1 MKRITQYLLI
11 AGVVLGFA
19 ATELWAQ
26 APAGSGN
33 NGRANGRASFDPA
46 QFQAQRLERY
56 RQQLEVTGDA
66 EWKVIGSRIEK
77 VLTAQRDARVIGVAR
92 NRPGG
97 GNPPAATDTSTAGN
111 GRGNRGTRGNRGG
124 ASPSAEAS
132 PDVTDLQTALE
143 AKASPEE
150 IKAKLAKVR
159 NHLKQAE
166 STLAKAQ
173 EDLRSVLSV
182 RQEALAVMGGLLR

>member
-132 PDVTDLQTALE
+132 PDVTDLQTARAAGVPCILMTYGYTPTPVAE
-143 AKASPEE
+143 LGADWVLDDFADLPAA
-150 IKAKLAKVR
+150 IR
-159 NHLKQAE
+159 NLKF
-166 STLAKAQ
+166 
-173 EDLRSVLSV
+173 
-182 RQEALAVMGGLLR
+182 